1 MQSTQKMGSE
11 GTIRDLVFG
20 ELSVWK
26 LLNPDSAAL
35 IHILGEC
42 SCCILVTVVMIFS
55 LFSVKVVTVSN
66 DNWIIN
72 TWSLWICLLHS
83 RWMPWSLSWG
93 QLLCL
98 TQCFNSIPSGEAAR
112 GMQEKTTHFP
122 LFFFP
127 SFFQDQPS
135 EDPFLLYKTTPKG
148 FTWNWGFTG
157 FKGWYAEFT
166 EEKLSD
172 VY

>member
-42 SCCILVTVVMIFS
+42 SCCILVTLVMIFS

-98 TQCFNSIPSGEAAR
+98 TQGFNSIPSEEAAR

-122 LFFFP
+122 LFFFLHFFRTSLLRIL
-127 SFFQDQPS
+127 SFCIKQPLKVS
-135 EDPFLLYKTTPKG
+135 PGIEASQGSRDDM
-148 FTWNWGFTG
+148 
-157 FKGWYAEFT
+157 
-166 EEKLSD
+166 LSSQKRN
-172 VY
+172 